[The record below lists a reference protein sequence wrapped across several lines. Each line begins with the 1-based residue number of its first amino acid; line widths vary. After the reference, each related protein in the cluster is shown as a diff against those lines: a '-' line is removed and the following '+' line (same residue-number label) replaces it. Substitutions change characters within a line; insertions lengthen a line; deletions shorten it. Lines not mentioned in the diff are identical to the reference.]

1 MSQTRVGE
9 FVVEERLDGAAR
21 TYRVSHAQS
30 GRPAVIKFLS
40 RRLANSPAS
49 RQELIREIEGLKDL
63 SHPNLVRCFGGGRHE
78 VDPYLIYEFVEGESI
93 NWMLR
98 RRGRLPWELVVDYG
112 KQIAAAL
119 HVAHEKGF
127 THGELTP
134 ERLILAKDGSVKI
147 MDIRRLRGEDEHGGD
162 WPSRRPADL
171 AYVAPERIAN
181 RAARSVQSDLYSLGC
196 IMYEMLT
203 SHPPFVGETV
213 QEVLSAHQNQKP
225 SRVAAEILDCPV
237 WLDLLVQQLL
247 EKDPARRPKTAAIVY
262 YALKE
267 TEKQMSEGGSISAH
281 AMSGNAGFN
290 PIKVKV
296 DPELKKIVQR
306 KKKKVREVG
315 EKPAIYERAWFLVLC
330 LLLVGVGVTWLLWPL
345 SEAQL
350 FARAE
355 KLMKDPEQREFASSQ
370 YLEPLLKRFP
380 SGEYAVKA
388 QEYIDLIETDKA
400 AAKVRN
406 KAKTGR
412 TPTCEGQKLCSEA
425 FTMEQFG
432 DQETA
437 LEKYKAIVE
446 LIKPEGEDAQYV
458 KLAKRKIKELEE
470 SPLKAPPREEFLK
483 SLLDGI
489 ESMLASGEREK
500 AREKAESI
508 ISLYSG
514 NKSLEP
520 FVKRA
525 EEIVKLVDSGEK
537 PKKTRNSEENG
548 ESQPESEPPAGP
560 N

>member
-9 FVVEERLDGAAR
+9 FLVEEKIDGAAR
-21 TYRVSHAQS
+21 TYRVSHAES

-63 SHPNLVRCFGGGRHE
+63 THPNLVRCFGGGRHE
-78 VDPYLIYEFVEGESI
+78 VDPYLVYEFVEGESI

-134 ERLILAKDGSVKI
+134 ERLILAKDGSVKL

-162 WPSRRPADL
+162 WASRRPADV
-171 AYVAPERIAN
+171 AYVAPERVAN
-181 RAARSVQSDLYSLGC
+181 RSARSVQSDLYSLGC

-213 QEVLSAHQNQKP
+213 QEVLAAHQKQKP
-225 SRVAAEILDCPV
+225 ARVGAEILDCPV

-247 EKDPARRPKTAAIVY
+247 EKDPAKRPKTAAVVY

-267 TEKQMSEGGSISAH
+267 TEKKMSEGGSVSAH
-281 AMSGNAGFN
+281 AMKSGAGFN
-290 PIKVKV
+290 PLRVNV
-296 DPELKKIVQR
+296 DPELKKIIQP

-315 EKPAIYERAWFLVLC
+315 EKPAFYEQAWFLVLC
-330 LLLVGVGVTWLLWPL
+330 LVLVASGITWLLWPL

-355 KLMKDPEQREFASSQ
+355 RLMKDPQQHETARTQ

-380 SGEYAVKA
+380 NGAHAVKA
-388 QEYIDLIETDKA
+388 QEYLDLIETDLA
-400 AAKVRN
+400 ASKVRN
-406 KAKTGR
+406 KANTGR
-412 TPTCEGQKLCSEA
+412 KPTCEGQKLCAEA

-446 LIKPEGEDAQYV
+446 IIKPEGDDAQYV

-483 SLLDGI
+483 SVLDGV
-489 ESMLASGEREK
+489 ESMLASGDREK
-500 AREKAESI
+500 AKEKAESI
-508 ISLYSG
+508 ISLYAG
-514 NKSLEP
+514 NKTLEP

-525 EEIVKLVDSGEK
+525 EAIVRLVDTGEK
-537 PKKTRNSEENG
+537 PKTGENPPENG
-548 ESQPESEPPAGP
+548 EPPADPPPSEGP

>member
-21 TYRVSHAQS
+21 TYRVAHAET

-40 RRLANSPAS
+40 RRLANSPDS
-49 RQELIREIEGLKDL
+49 RQELVREIEGLKNL
-63 SHPNLVRCFGGGRHE
+63 NHPNLVRCFGGGRHE
-78 VDPYLIYEFVEGESI
+78 VDPYLVYEFVEGESI

-98 RRGRLPWELVVDYG
+98 RRGRVPWELVVDYG

-134 ERLILAKDGSVKI
+134 ERLILAKDGSVKL
-147 MDIRRLRGEDEHGGD
+147 MDTRRLRGEDEHGGD
-162 WPSRRPADL
+162 WSARRAADV
-171 AYVAPERIAN
+171 AYVAPERVGN
-181 RAARSVQSDLYSLGC
+181 RSARSVQSDLYSLGC

-203 SHPPFVGETV
+203 SHPPFVGESAG
-213 QEVLSAHQNQKP
+213 EVLAAHQKQKP
-225 SRVAAEILDCPV
+225 GRVAAEILDCPV

-247 EKDPARRPKTAAIVY
+247 EKDPNKRPKTAAIVY

-267 TEKQMSEGGSISAH
+267 TEKKMSEGGSVSAH
-281 AMSGNAGFN
+281 AMSGNVGFN
-290 PIKVKV
+290 PLRVKV
-296 DPELKKIVQR
+296 DPELKKIVHR
-306 KKKKVREVG
+306 PKKRVREAG
-315 EKPAIYERAWFLVLC
+315 EKPAFYERAWFLVLC
-330 LLLVGVGVTWLLWPL
+330 LLLVIAGFTWLIWPL
-345 SEAQL
+345 SEGQL

-355 KLMKDPEQREFASSQ
+355 RLMKDPEQHEFARSQ

-380 SGEYAVKA
+380 SGQHAIQA
-388 QEYIDLIETDKA
+388 QEYVDLIETDKA

-446 LIKPEGEDAQYV
+446 LIKPEGEDEQYV
-458 KLAKRKIKELEE
+458 KLAKRKIKELEA

-483 SLLDGI
+483 SILEGI
-489 ESMLASGEREK
+489 ESLVASGELAK
-500 AREKAESI
+500 AKEKAESVV
-508 ISLYSG
+508 SLYSG

-525 EEIVKLVDSGEK
+525 RAILSLIESGAK
-537 PKKTRNSEENG
+537 PSAGVGQESNG
-548 ESQPESEPPAGP
+548 EEPGEPPI
-560 N
+560 

>member
-21 TYRVSHAQS
+21 TYRVAHAET

-40 RRLANSPAS
+40 RRLANSPAT
-49 RQELIREIEGLKDL
+49 RQELIREIEGLKSL
-63 SHPNLVRCFGGGRHE
+63 THPNLVRCFGGGRHE
-78 VDPYLIYEFVEGESI
+78 VDPYLVYEFVEGESI

-147 MDIRRLRGEDEHGGD
+147 MDIRRLRGEDEHGGE
-162 WPSRRPADL
+162 WLTRRAADL
-171 AYVAPERIAN
+171 AYVAPERINN
-181 RAARSVQSDLYSLGC
+181 RQARSVQSDLYSLGC

-203 SHPPFVGETV
+203 SHPPFVGETPK
-213 QEVLSAHQNQKP
+213 EVLAAHQKQTP
-225 SRVAAEILDCPV
+225 GRVGAEVLDCPV
-237 WLDLLVQQLL
+237 WLDLLVQQMLD
-247 EKDPARRPKTAAIVY
+247 KDPAKRPKTAAVVY

-267 TEKQMSEGGSISAH
+267 TEKKMSEGGSVSAH

-306 KKKKVREVG
+306 KKKKVREEG
-315 EKPAIYERAWFLVLC
+315 EKPAFYERAWFLILC
-330 LLLVGVGVTWLLWPL
+330 LVLVMSGITWLVWPL

-355 KLMKDPEQREFASSQ
+355 KLMKDPEQQEFARTQ
-370 YLEPLLKRFP
+370 YLEPLIKRFP
-380 SGEYAVKA
+380 TGAHAAKA
-388 QEYIDLIETDKA
+388 QEYLDLIETDKA

-432 DQETA
+432 DQQTA

-446 LIKPEGEDAQYV
+446 LVKPEGEDAQYV

-483 SLLDGI
+483 SVLDGI
-489 ESMLASGEREK
+489 ESLLASGEVDK
-500 AREKAESI
+500 AKEKAESV
-508 ISLYSG
+508 ISLYAG

-520 FVKRA
+520 FVNRA
-525 EEIVKLVDSGEK
+525 HDILRLIETGEK
-537 PKKTRNSEENG
+537 PASGQDPKQDG
-548 ESQPESEPPAGP
+548 EGKSQE
-560 N
+560 